1 MIFIPII
8 KILKILNKTVFFI
21 LEFEKV
27 TNRLMN
33 STKREK
39 KKNIDKKL
47 SKKKWL
53 LFKKLDTLSVQRGS
67 LCKI

>member
-47 SKKKWL
+47 SKKK
-53 LFKKLDTLSVQRGS
+53 
-67 LCKI
+67 